1 MRRFPDFAALNPG
14 CKLSTPR
21 KFMCIGMP
29 QQNARRL
36 LRFVRAQRQKCAALS
51 TAINIRAQLS
61 LDATHFDA
69 TFAPSRSRQGAF
81 ARHCDGRTGCGV
93 LRVCSMQADSREA
106 SGNTALPPLRAER
119 ANAPMRDPRAP
130 LMCNAR
136 TVRQGGSEPT
146 IAAVERREASIPAG
160 MQGVS

>member
-1 MRRFPDFAALNPG
+1 MVAKSMRRFPDFAALYPG

-69 TFAPSRSRQGAF
+69 TFAPVSYT
-81 ARHCDGRTGCGV
+81 HLTLPTI
-93 LRVCSMQADSREA
+93 LRV
-106 SGNTALPPLRAER
+106 
-119 ANAPMRDPRAP
+119 
-130 LMCNAR
+130 
-136 TVRQGGSEPT
+136 
-146 IAAVERREASIPAG
+146 
-160 MQGVS
+160 